1 MKRVIVYDVEQT
13 KSEISSAHS
22 DRIQDSQKKQ
32 ETWSQEKRK
41 RAMKTIEN
49 AATLSNVVK
58 SIKEIKLNDPNS
70 DGPVVK
76 EAIDKIASIVEEMK
90 LEFKKDYWD

>member
-41 RAMKTIEN
+41 RAMKTIHN
-49 AATLSNVVK
+49 AGVLNDIVK

-70 DGPVVK
+70 DGPVIK